1 MYKVPLM
8 RPSLPDRDEF
18 VKVIYDLWETKMLS
32 NFSKYS
38 KLFESSSK
46 EYFNS
51 DRNFL
56 SVSSCDIGLTL
67 ILKSFN
73 FPAGS
78 EVLVPSFTFN
88 STINSI
94 MWNNLKPVFVDIN
107 PETLNVEWDSFTDKI
122 NDKTVAIMG
131 VHIFGNPS
139 RVEDLEMIA
148 AHNKLKLI
156 FDAAHAYGSK
166 YKGKHICEYGD
177 AGAYSFSGTKVITS
191 GEGGLVYFKD
201 KEYAE
206 KFNLLR
212 QYGFINDY
220 NTKLL
225 GLNGKIS
232 EMHSALAQ
240 LSIKDVDSVIEKRER
255 ISKKYKNELKNC
267 MFQKVEI
274 GDTSTHKDFAIL
286 VENRNT
292 ISEGLESA
300 GIQTKKYFFPNHYTD
315 YYKEKYGIV
324 SLPKTEHVFDKILCL
339 PIFNDIT
346 DEQVDYV
353 IENVNKLNRRTNG
366 HI

>member
-1 MYKVPLM
+1 MNYKVPLM
-8 RPSLPDRDEF
+8 RPSLPNRDEF

-38 KLFESSSK
+38 KLFEEDSK
-46 EYFNS
+46 KYFNS
-51 DRNFL
+51 DREFL

-67 ILKSFN
+67 ILKSFD

-88 STINSI
+88 STVNSI
-94 MWNNLKPVFVDIN
+94 MWNNLNPVFVDIN
-107 PETLNVEWDSFTDKI
+107 PETFNMEWDEFSQKI
-122 NDKTVAIMG
+122 TDKTVAIMG

-139 RVEDLEMIA
+139 RVEDLEIIA
-148 AHNKLKLI
+148 KHNKLKLI
-156 FDAAHAYGSK
+156 FDSAHAYGSK
-166 YKGKHICEYGD
+166 FKGKHICEYGD

-206 KFNLLR
+206 KFRLLR

-220 NTKLL
+220 NTKFL

-240 LSIKDVDSVIEKRER
+240 LSIKDIDAIIERRIRVAKRYE
-255 ISKKYKNELKNC
+255 SELKNC
-267 MFQKVEI
+267 IFQKVES

-286 VENRNT
+286 VENRDKL
-292 ISEGLESA
+292 SDDLDEA

-315 YYKEKYGIV
+315 YYKEKYGSV
-324 SLPKTEHVFDKILCL
+324 SLPQTEDVFKKILCL

-353 IENVNKLNRRTNG
+353 IKKVNKFNV
-366 HI
+366 